1 MSHDYVAS
9 PMPKL
14 TFITGAILVVVGLG
28 GYLFSLT
35 NETDHWT
42 ALIPALVG
50 LLLVVSGAIALKN
63 LMAGVHI
70 ALVLALIG
78 ALGMIMPLMS
88 LGDLFAGEAE
98 RPAAVVSALI
108 SLIVL
113 VVYLVLG
120 VRSFIQARRWKKA
133 NA

>member
-1 MSHDYVAS
+1 MSRDYVAS

-14 TFITGAILVVVGLG
+14 TFLTGAVLVVVGIG
-28 GYLFSLT
+28 GYLVSLA

-42 ALIPALVG
+42 ALIPSLVG
-50 LLLVVSGAIALKN
+50 LLLLVSGAIALKN
-63 LMAGVHI
+63 LMVGVHI

-78 ALGMIMPLMS
+78 ALGMLMPLAS

-113 VVYLVLG
+113 VVYLILG
-120 VRSFIQARRWKKA
+120 VRSFLEARRWKKA

>member
-1 MSHDYVAS
+1 
-9 PMPKL
+9 MPKL
-14 TFITGAILVVVGLG
+14 TFITGAILVVVGLA
-28 GYLFSLT
+28 GYLFSIAKG
-35 NETDHWT
+35 TDHWT
-42 ALIPALVG
+42 ALIPSLVG
-50 LLLVVSGAIALKN
+50 LLLLVSGAIALKN
-63 LMAGVHI
+63 LMVGVHI

-78 ALGMIMPLMS
+78 ALGMLMPLAN
-88 LGDLFAGEAE
+88 LGALFAGEAE
-98 RPAAVVSALI
+98 RPAAVLTALI

>member
-1 MSHDYVAS
+1 
-9 PMPKL
+9 MPKL
-14 TFITGAILVVVGLG
+14 TFLTGAVLVVVGIG
-28 GYLFSLT
+28 GYLVSLA

-42 ALIPALVG
+42 ALIPSLVG
-50 LLLVVSGAIALKN
+50 LLLLVSGAIALKN
-63 LMAGVHI
+63 LMVGVHI

-78 ALGMIMPLMS
+78 ALGMLMPLAS

-113 VVYLVLG
+113 VVYLILG
-120 VRSFIQARRWKKA
+120 VRSFLEARRWKKA

>member
-1 MSHDYVAS
+1 MSREIAAS

-35 NETDHWT
+35 NNTDHWT
-42 ALIPALVG
+42 ALIPSIVG
-50 LLLVVSGAIALKN
+50 VLLLVGGAIALKN
-63 LMAGVHI
+63 LMAGIHI
-70 ALVLALIG
+70 ALLVALVG

-88 LGDLFAGEAE
+88 LGELFAGEAE
-98 RPAAVVSALI
+98 RPAAVLTALI

>member
-88 LGDLFAGEAE
+88 LGTCSLE
-98 RPAAVVSALI
+98 RLNGP
-108 SLIVL
+108 
-113 VVYLVLG
+113 
-120 VRSFIQARRWKKA
+120 QRWCQR
-133 NA
+133 